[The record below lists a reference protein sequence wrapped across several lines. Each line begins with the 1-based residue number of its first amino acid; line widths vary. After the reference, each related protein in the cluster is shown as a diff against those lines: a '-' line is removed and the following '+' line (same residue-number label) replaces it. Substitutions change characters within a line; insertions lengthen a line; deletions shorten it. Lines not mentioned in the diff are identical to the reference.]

1 VGGSCETRKG
11 RTHSRNITSDLMS
24 SQFSCEEDILCYGT
38 NSVTI
43 VEHNFFAV
51 DKKKNTVSSQWLQ
64 CKNSCR
70 WCFFS
75 CLRAQGDN
83 LQAFHS
89 SGSVTSSMFLECNCL
104 DNISMLQ
111 MQEIYLII
119 CMKLDSFGREEGN

>member
-1 VGGSCETRKG
+1 
-11 RTHSRNITSDLMS
+11 MS
-24 SQFSCEEDILCYGT
+24 SQFSCEEEILCHGT

-51 DKKKNTVSSQWLQ
+51 NKKKILVLSQWLQ

-75 CLRAQGDN
+75 YLRAQGDN
-83 LQAFHS
+83 LQSFHS
-89 SGSVTSSMFLECNCL
+89 SGSVISSMFLERNCL

-111 MQEIYLII
+111 MQEIYWII
-119 CMKLDSFGREEGN
+119 CMKLASFGREEGN